1 MPTRVGG
8 ERTTQMKLLTQAILK
23 KLPALYSQED
33 KTASDI
39 TIPVK
44 FFGGGACTWYATEYD
59 PEERIFFGF
68 VTLGDPQNAEL
79 GTFSLDELKD
89 IRFPPFGL
97 PIERDLH
104 WDTATTL
111 KTVMDRRY

>member
-1 MPTRVGG
+1 
-8 ERTTQMKLLTQAILK
+8 MKLLTQAILK

-33 KTASDI
+33 KPASEI

-59 PEERIFFGF
+59 PESRIFFGF

-79 GTFSLDELKD
+79 GTFALDELKAV
-89 IRFPPFGL
+89 RFPPFGL
-97 PIERDLH
+97 SIERDLH
-104 WDTATTL
+104 WDTKTTL
-111 KTVMDRRY
+111 QTVIDRRY